1 MIEQIIEYLKEFITI
16 NACYMCV
23 SKNWLAA
30 FKQAAVVCSL
40 LHPSVS
46 TEISVFMLLLHDS
59 IQLNESEFLFFV
71 P

>member
-30 FKQAAVVCSL
+30 FKQAVV
-40 LHPSVS
+40 V
-46 TEISVFMLLLHDS
+46 
-59 IQLNESEFLFFV
+59 
-71 P
+71 